1 MCLRVAHP
9 LVTTGV
15 WGAVVRSAEFNI
27 HGRGT
32 AGEARIDLLDECS
45 RLPHTQQSPAGTPNR
60 PGSPEGVDPKT
71 ERLRESEPRSS
82 SVSPHTMSFQKLL
95 PWIGI
100 LLLPAIF
107 YLALAGEGSNE

>member
-15 WGAVVRSAEFNI
+15 WGAVVRSRVQYSRAGYG
-27 HGRGT
+27 GRG
-32 AGEARIDLLDECS
+32 ANLHLLDECS
-45 RLPHTQQSPAGTPNR
+45 RLPHTQ
-60 PGSPEGVDPKT
+60 PGLRIVRESPEGVDPKP
-71 ERLRESEPRSS
+71 EQMKESDPRSS

>member
-1 MCLRVAHP
+1 M
-9 LVTTGV
+9 
-15 WGAVVRSAEFNI
+15 
-27 HGRGT
+27 
-32 AGEARIDLLDECS
+32 
-45 RLPHTQQSPAGTPNR
+45 
-60 PGSPEGVDPKT
+60 K
-71 ERLRESEPRSS
+71 ESDPRSS

>member
-32 AGEARIDLLDECS
+32 AGEARTLLS
-45 RLPHTQQSPAGTPNR
+45 WTSAVVYRTAGTPNR
-60 PGSPEGVDPKT
+60 PGKSGRRRNRKQ
-71 ERLRESEPRSS
+71 SSGEPRSS